1 MMNMME
7 TNKEEEEKLK
17 QDIAERIIALPLV
30 EKARVRDILKEIKR
44 MKEEGKTEIDMEVFI
59 QVVELEGLLH

>member
-1 MMNMME
+1 ME

>member
-1 MMNMME
+1 MME